1 MSSDKSMKYNLNFDP
16 SKIKKCKNEAD
27 VMKTLKD
34 NEDIQFVRIFF
45 SDLSGNMQCDFSVPK
60 YVVTEKTLK
69 EGFGYDGSSV
79 LGQSRIQESDK
90 IAVPIAES
98 AMITPWKYD
107 PKMNGMQEKSWRE
120 LIMFAKLYNPDGQ
133 RYEGDVRYVL
143 EKTIKKAEKEIG
155 VNHMYVGPE
164 LEFFLFKANGEGR
177 PIVLDGKPETV
188 DHGDYFKGGLYG
200 EVRKESQLVLQA
212 MGYEFEYDHHEVA
225 PSQHETNF
233 HFLDAV
239 DMADFIMLY
248 KYVLRKVAKE
258 YGLFASFMPKPI
270 LDENGSGMHTHQS
283 LFTNKKNIFFD
294 KSNKYNLSTKAKQY
308 MAGLM
313 KHLPEITSILNPS
326 VNSYKRLVPGF
337 EAPVYICWDPA
348 NRSNLI
354 RIPMYNPN
362 QEDALRLE
370 LRSPDPA
377 CNPYLAF
384 AVMLAA
390 GLKGISEKY
399 NLSEPIHENVYDM
412 KEEKRKE
419 KDIRS
424 LPGSLEEAIS
434 LTESGNIVKETLGEH
449 LYKSFIDNK
458 RKEWNEFEEDKY
470 IHSDKNQD
478 NKNLTK
484 YELENILPIT

>member
-1 MSSDKSMKYNLNFDP
+1 M
-16 SKIKKCKNEAD
+16 
-27 VMKTLKD
+27 
-34 NEDIQFVRIFF
+34 
-45 SDLSGNMQCDFSVPK
+45 PK
-60 YVVTEKTLK
+60 YAVTEKTLK

-90 IAVPIAES
+90 LAIPIVES
-98 AMITPWKYD
+98 AMVTPWAYNLKTPGLED
-107 PKMNGMQEKSWRE
+107 KHWRE
-120 LIMFAKLYNPDGQ
+120 LIMFAKLHNPDGS

-143 EKTIKKAEKEIG
+143 EKTIKKAEKEID

-164 LEFFLFKANGEGR
+164 LEFFLFKANGLGR
-177 PIVLDGKPETV
+177 PTVVNGKPEVV

-233 HFLDAV
+233 HFMDAV

-258 YGLFASFMPKPI
+258 HGLFASFMPKPI

-283 LFTNKKNIFFD
+283 LFRDNQNIFFD
-294 KSNKYNLSTKAKQY
+294 KSDEYNLSTEAKQY

-326 VNSYKRLVPGF
+326 VNSYRRLVPGY
-337 EAPVYICWDPA
+337 EAPVYICWDPE

-362 QEDALRLE
+362 QENALRLE

-390 GLKGISEKY
+390 GLKGISGKY
-399 NLSEPIHENVYDM
+399 EVPKPIHENVYKM
-412 KEEKRKE
+412 TEEKRE
-419 KDIRS
+419 ERGIGN

-434 LTESGNIVKETLGEH
+434 LTEKGNIVKETLGKH
-449 LYKSFIDNK
+449 LYKSFIDNEK
-458 RKEWNEFEEDKY
+458 KELNEFEKSNIHSEDKQ
-470 IHSDKNQD
+470 N
-478 NKNLTK
+478 NKNITK
-484 YELENILPIT
+484 YELENLLPVL